1 MYWHETW
8 AITRYLCAWIDAF
21 DTWALC
27 KILRIPYTRHIT
39 NADVSVSVSA
49 TFQHG
54 NGMTLEILWPYRTQC
69 SWWRL
74 SPCSCCCDSQASIR
88 LETASRKTQLHVAQS
103 HWLGSE
109 TTEHRS
115 FLHVEE
121 GSLSRTLAFDC
132 GHAQEEYAT
141 KRSERMCLRYKF
153 TMNLTNVVLHNTFL
167 MVCDVF
173 GRATRAFQNLLYL
186 YPDFKCCNEV
196 HVRLGLMFKAASEH
210 ESSLKVITHTHTHTH
225 TFNGPFSWTARVGR
239 YQKGKTY
246 LDFTEARDSERQ
258 WHQLGHMQVCT
269 LLQTDNHASTSPL
282 SFLQAGCPSCRP
294 TNSVKALKA
303 KGNQHAAIILLIV
316 LLSNSHGKMV
326 KVGSMQFLSCIFLKW
341 YLF

>member
-1 MYWHETW
+1 MGSLQDPEDPLHSSHNKC
-8 AITRYLCAWIDAF
+8 RCQG
-21 DTWALC
+21 
-27 KILRIPYTRHIT
+27 
-39 NADVSVSVSA
+39 SVSVSA

-69 SWWRL
+69 SWWRP

-88 LETASRKTQLHVAQS
+88 LETTSRKTQLHVAQS
-103 HWLGSE
+103 HWIGSE

-153 TMNLTNVVLHNTFL
+153 MMNLTNVVLHNTFL

-258 WHQLGHMQVCT
+258 GSDISWAICKSAPCSRQITTPAPHH
-269 LLQTDNHASTSPL
+269 
-282 SFLQAGCPSCRP
+282 
-294 TNSVKALKA
+294 SVFCGPDAL
-303 KGNQHAAIILLIV
+303 HAAQPTV
-316 LLSNSHGKMV
+316 SKHWRP
-326 KVGSMQFLSCIFLKW
+326 KVISMLQ
-341 YLF
+341 